1 MGSTLT
7 GAAFVGGAAGHWT
20 GPDLAPAPRARAVV
34 NVIVT
39 VGWTLIDRRHLR
51 STPDADVLEIAAQQ
65 GRVLVTDN
73 VQDFAPLS
81 SSWAAA
87 GRAHP
92 GILMIA
98 SKTFPMTR
106 ARSGLI
112 AAALLKRHSSHTW
125 PAPGQFEF
133 LSPEPV
139 ALVRPRKPR

>member
-1 MGSTLT
+1 MLLLDEMLPSSIAARLT
-7 GAAFVGGAAGHWT
+7 DAGCDT
-20 GPDLAPAPRARAVV
+20 VAISAQPD
-34 NVIVT
+34 
-39 VGWTLIDRRHLR
+39 LR

-92 GILMIA
+92 GILMIS

-106 ARSGLI
+106 ARSRLI

-133 LSPEPV
+133 LSP
-139 ALVRPRKPR
+139 